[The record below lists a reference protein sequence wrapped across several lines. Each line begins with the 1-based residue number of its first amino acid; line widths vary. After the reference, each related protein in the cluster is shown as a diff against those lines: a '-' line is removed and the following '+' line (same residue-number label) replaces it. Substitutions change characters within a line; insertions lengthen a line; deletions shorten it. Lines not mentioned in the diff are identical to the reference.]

1 MSETRPSQGEELSE
15 LKAAL
20 ARVEREEAALREQ
33 HAREL
38 EERETGRDGER
49 RGETGRDGETAGDS
63 WRSAM
68 LLPRCCREAQRS
80 THGEAGGAARR
91 VDTTRMRTTF

>member
-49 RGETGRDGETAGDS
+49 RGETGRQLEKRDAAAEMLPRGAAQHAWRS
-63 WRSAM
+63 WRS
-68 LLPRCCREAQRS
+68 
-80 THGEAGGAARR
+80 GEAGRHHPYEDHPCATSR
-91 VDTTRMRTTF
+91 